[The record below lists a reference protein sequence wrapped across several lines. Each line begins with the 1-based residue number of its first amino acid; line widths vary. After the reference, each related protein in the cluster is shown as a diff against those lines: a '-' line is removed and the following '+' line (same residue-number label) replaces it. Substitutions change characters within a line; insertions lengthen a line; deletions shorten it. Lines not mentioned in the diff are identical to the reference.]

1 MASPK
6 TRVSFAAFKEKL
18 AQSRTGTER
27 MADMKALHT
36 ELGRSS
42 PDEVL
47 AFGKE
52 LDEAI
57 QVHEANDNLAK
68 AHSEGRAIFR
78 SWHRP
83 GAVDA
88 VDYVDK
94 TDNSTK
100 TSQPRLGFDT
110 FNVTLDRN
118 EFRKHKDA
126 YKAGKTAIGP
136 MIETPS
142 SLLQP
147 NQMQPPVFND
157 ENATVTALLPEE
169 HYAAFFAFNEVAKG
183 KARAERASASEH
195 VWGEVES
202 HAKSMRSNVT
212 RPVFFA
218 YQDIGSYSD
227 ALPDPD
233 PKNPPHL
240 RKGYAIDKDKD
251 KQSVQKLGASFDE
264 KMADPVRANA
274 VFYQTFDKS
283 VPAEQKKRTNAWN
296 EMVVKFRATGHTAPL
311 ANDRAMEKVVPAFH
325 GRAPLEIAPVMTA
338 ARPDRS
344 STDAIE
350 PIPAPAQPVP
360 TGKNKSSRKK

>member
-6 TRVSFAAFKEKL
+6 TRVTFAAFKEKL
-18 AQSRTGTER
+18 AQSRTGPER
-27 MADMKALHT
+27 MADMKALHK

-57 QVHEANDNLAK
+57 QIHEANDNLAK

-88 VDYVDK
+88 VDYTDK
-94 TDNSTK
+94 TGNSTK

-126 YKAGKTAIGP
+126 YKAGETAIGP

-157 ENATVTALLPEE
+157 EHATVTALLPEE

-183 KARAERASASEH
+183 KARSERSSASGH

-233 PKNPPHL
+233 PKKPPHV
-240 RKGYAIDKDKD
+240 RKGYAIDEGEE
-251 KQSVQKLGASFDE
+251 SVQKLGATFDE

-274 VFYQTFDKS
+274 VFYQTFDRS
-283 VPAEQKKRTNAWN
+283 VPAEKKKDTNAWN

-311 ANDRAMEKVVPAFH
+311 ANDREMEKVVPAFR

-338 ARPDRS
+338 ARPNRS
-344 STDAIE
+344 STEAIE
-350 PIPAPAQPVP
+350 PIRAPAQPVA
-360 TGKNKSSRKK
+360 TGKTKSSRKK